1 MNMLLLLIFG
11 PALMY
16 LAISLPLALAGGL
29 LRGSARGWQAWRGSR
44 RGPMLSEPELNLR
57 RASRGC
63 GFAAVLLLAAVV
75 YDANG
80 GRAEILA
87 AIRSPGDAGPVPLIF
102 AGLLAL
108 CLVQTLIGA
117 IGCWGLRKKELAVSA
132 FVKLALGAGVT
143 VYLARH
149 YSVLRLRLDDGPAL
163 AAQAGFVIGFWCL
176 VVAAA
181 RLGLL
186 TLGGSGALRRIL
198 RHIGRRVGRLRPAR
212 PRSY

>member
-1 MNMLLLLIFG
+1 MVTVAALLVIGVIGLIYSVIAG
-11 PALMY
+11 LVRLV
-16 LAISLPLALAGGL
+16 LA
-29 LRGSARGWQAWRGSR
+29 ARNR
-44 RGPMLSEPELNLR
+44 RPMLPEPERNLQ
-57 RASRGC
+57 RASRGV
-63 GFAAVLLLAAVV
+63 GFAALLLLAAVI

-102 AGLLAL
+102 AGLLLL
-108 CLVQTLIGA
+108 CLVQTLIG
-117 IGCWGLRKKELAVSA
+117 ITGCWGLRKKELAVSA
-132 FVKLALGAGVT
+132 FVKLAFGGGVT

-149 YSVLRLRLDDGPAL
+149 YSLLRLRLDDWQVV
-163 AAQAGFVIGFWCL
+163 AAQAGFIVGFFCL
-176 VVAAA
+176 VTGAV

>member
-1 MNMLLLLIFG
+1 MLTIIG
-11 PALMY
+11 I
-16 LAISLPLALAGGL
+16 LAIGVITLVFKVLALILRPAFAGRNRVQRPPL
-29 LRGSARGWQAWRGSR
+29 
-44 RGPMLSEPELNLR
+44 PEPEQHLQ
-57 RASRGC
+57 RASRGVGC
-63 GFAAVLLLAAVV
+63 AALLLLAAVV

-108 CLVQTLIGA
+108 CLVQVLIGV

-132 FVKLALGAGVT
+132 FLKLAFGAGVT
-143 VYLARH
+143 VYLAQH
-149 YSVLRLRLDDGPAL
+149 FSLLQLRLDGEWQL
-163 AAQAGFVIGFWCL
+163 FAAQAGFIIGVWCL
-176 VVAAA
+176 VVGAA

-186 TLGGSGALRRIL
+186 TLSASGALRRI
-198 RHIGRRVGRLRPAR
+198 RIHIRARVGRLRSAR